1 MNFLH
6 GSQHALHALLQHALS
21 SSNWL
26 KRSWER
32 GVCFSVVPVAGSC
45 LLLIGHTSDHRLL
58 SYLCCC
64 CTVVWHW
71 MSNVETM
78 GPTRQRKGRSRSAS
92 NCWCWCHWTRQ
103 HAVRHWLAGQL
114 SQCLSLPFPLTRPF
128 ISFAHTLKNTQ
139 EKKSSHPLLSQT
151 FDLSPNQVRE
161 PTL

>member
-78 GPTRQRKGRSRSAS
+78 GLTRQRKGRSRSA
-92 NCWCWCHWTRQ
+92 CDGWCWCRWTRQ
-103 HAVRHWLAGQL
+103 HAVRGWLAGQL
-114 SQCLSLPFPLTRPF
+114 SQCLSLPLFPNSLILLF
-128 ISFAHTLKNTQ
+128 CLYSQ
-139 EKKSSHPLLSQT
+139 EHSREEKLSSSPPSLL
-151 FDLSPNQVRE
+151 
-161 PTL
+161 